1 MPSLWRQALLKLCSL
16 EIPPISLRG
25 ALGLSL
31 VVHAMFFCLAAVLV
45 TNWRSSYSGATPL
58 LLEFA
63 FMPGNELSQTH
74 EPAALVPTESQRN
87 AREVAGAEK
96 TSSRDESRPQAA
108 QHGPASSVN
117 EESLPSL
124 EHTDFALP
132 EEKFELKTAPPAMR
146 ARSAASP
153 LAPALL
159 PLTPKE
165 GQKLTHEI
173 AKLSTRAP
181 FFTQRDTS
189 LKFETGGK
197 SYVANVRHLPAS
209 SATGIDEV
217 EVTLTTDRNGQ
228 QWQTQVRMMRLAF
241 SHFAQFVDYWDPH
254 VAIHDDK
261 LDGRF
266 HTNSSF
272 SISSSKGVR
281 PKFQGKVTTAAFDI
295 RQAERWGVANDK
307 EIFQGGLET
316 GAREIRMPGKSNA
329 LFQTAGLADSL
340 CHRFEEEAW
349 ITFHRDG
356 SYSWRSAAQAQTHA
370 RKLPRQPFLLAGGK
384 NATLHVQGV
393 VCGKVL
399 VQSEKRIVIDDDLI
413 YARAPEVFSDSE
425 DYLGLVCRKNIS
437 IAPPKVT
444 GPGDLRIYAAILAE
458 GRFEVTHLYSEDRAT
473 LHIYGSLSAGS
484 LSATEPRYATHVR
497 FDKRLEQRRP
507 PYFPMT
513 DRYEITDWQPEWK
526 MVMPE
531 GEEQK

>member
-1 MPSLWRQALLKLCSL
+1 
-16 EIPPISLRG
+16 
-25 ALGLSL
+25 
-31 VVHAMFFCLAAVLV
+31 
-45 TNWRSSYSGATPL
+45 
-58 LLEFA
+58 
-63 FMPGNELSQTH
+63 MPGNELSPTH
-74 EPAALVPTESQRN
+74 EPAALAAAETAKNTHTDASATE
-87 AREVAGAEK
+87 EV
-96 TSSRDESRPQAA
+96 SPHDELEPQAS
-108 QHGPASSVN
+108 QHGPAFSTDEKLLSSFDHITPAFSA
-117 EESLPSL
+117 EEV
-124 EHTDFALP
+124 
-132 EEKFELKTAPPAMR
+132 KLKTMSPAMR
-146 ARSAASP
+146 ARSAASS

-159 PLTPKE
+159 PLTSQE

-173 AKLSTRAP
+173 AKFSAQAP
-181 FFTQRDTS
+181 FFAQRDTS
-189 LKFETGGK
+189 LNFQTGGK
-197 SYVANVRHLPAS
+197 SYAANVRHLPAS

-217 EVTLTTDRNGQ
+217 EVTLTTNRNGQ

-281 PKFQGKVTTAAFDI
+281 PQFQGKVTTAAFDI

-307 EIFQGGLET
+307 EIFQAGLET

-329 LFQTAGLADSL
+329 LFQTAALPDSL
-340 CHRFEEEAW
+340 CQRFEEEAW

-356 SYSWRSAAQAQTHA
+356 SYSWRSAAQAKTQS
-370 RKLPRQPFLLAGGK
+370 RKLPQQPFLIAGGK

-399 VQSEKRIVIDDDLI
+399 VQSEKRIMIDDDLL
-413 YARAPEVFSDSE
+413 YARAPEVFSESE
-425 DYLGLVCRKNIS
+425 DYLGLVCRKNITV
-437 IAPPKVT
+437 APPQIT
-444 GPGDLRIYAAILAE
+444 GPGDLRIYAAILAG
-458 GRFEVTHLYSEDRAT
+458 GRFEVTHLYSDDRAT

-497 FDKRLEQRRP
+497 FDRRLEQRRP

-531 GEEQK
+531 EKRQK